1 MFLQKIMCLM
11 DKFAL
16 SSEDTMHKD
25 QGPPFACKQKVNLL
39 LKAARTK
46 IQGQYIPEDQDNKDV
61 SSYEKTPYLDRGD
74 NDV

>member
-1 MFLQKIMCLM
+1 
-11 DKFAL
+11 
-16 SSEDTMHKD
+16 MHKD